1 MADIINTKMLTSGQE
16 VVISRGDITEVE
28 ADGIVN
34 AANKHLQHGGGVAAA
49 IARKGGS
56 VIQEESRRWVQEH
69 GPVKHDRP
77 AYTAGGELNCKYV
90 IHAVGPVKGEEDAD
104 RKLSDAVEG
113 SLLRAEELGL
123 NSIAFPAIST
133 GIFGFPIDRAAE
145 IFMETIRKFY
155 QHYPESSV
163 KTVQI
168 VLFDERS
175 LDVFNQEFERVFKAE
190 S

>member
-1 MADIINTKMLTSGQE
+1 MRRRVNRTDLELVQ
-16 VVISRGDITEVE
+16 GDITEMDTE
-28 ADGIVN
+28 AIVN
-34 AANKHLQHGGGVAAA
+34 AANSALKLGGGVAGA
-49 IARKGGS
+49 IARKGGPTIQQECDRIGHCPVGGA
-56 VIQEESRRWVQEH
+56 VITSGGNLRARW
-69 GPVKHDRP
+69 
-77 AYTAGGELNCKYV
+77 V
-90 IHAVGPVKGEEDAD
+90 IHAVGPRMGEGDED
-104 RKLSDAVEG
+104 RKLRDATLN
-113 SLLRAEELGL
+113 SLKLADSRGIA
-123 NSIAFPAIST
+123 SIAFPAIST